1 MKEKD
6 LNTEQRILEA
16 AEKMFIEKGFAATK
30 TTEIAKEAGI
40 NHAMLHY
47 YFRTKENLFD
57 IVFHN
62 KVKLLVSSFL
72 AVVDQEIPF
81 QEVIGLA
88 VENHFEFLK
97 NNPKLALFI
106 INEIN
111 GSEKN
116 GMIWQDIATP
126 VFSKV
131 VERIEQIIDK
141 EAAKGNIRY
150 IEAIDFVL
158 MFVSLNA
165 FPFIAQPFL
174 KHLINA
180 SDEALTQFLE
190 RRKKENI
197 RLILLALNPDSQ

>member
-30 TTEIAKEAGI
+30 TTEIAREAGI

-57 IVFHN
+57 IVFRN

-72 AVVDQEIPF
+72 SVARQEISF
-81 QEVIGLA
+81 QEIISQA

-116 GMIWQDIATP
+116 GMIWQDITTP
-126 VFSKV
+126 VFSNV
-131 VERIEQIIDK
+131 IEYIQQMIDE
-141 EAAKGNIRY
+141 EAGKGTIRH
-150 IEAIDFVL
+150 IEAIDFIS

-165 FPFIAQPFL
+165 FPFIAQPFV
-174 KHLINA
+174 KHIISD
-180 SDEALTQFLE
+180 SDEVFDTFLE
-190 RRKKENI
+190 RRKNENI
-197 RLILLALNPDSQ
+197 RLILLALKP